1 MNRHTVRFEPP
12 LTDAE
17 FEEFRSRHRDMR
29 LELMKDGAILMKPNI
44 MPPMLPLTPPC
55 DRKPITRAMRD
66 AAQEWLRS
74 YRNEHGSKPE
84 DKSAK
89 AAVDKQVPAG
99 QPMTIDRRFTSF
111 RLIEKPKNLSRGEG
125 TFIYMLIVKLGGEP
139 GKANWLTF
147 TGVVNAAEAADYGT
161 LLHRDRGNVT
171 VPDSAYY
178 WLNKWS
184 REGYMARE

>member
-1 MNRHTVRFEPP
+1 
-12 LTDAE
+12 
-17 FEEFRSRHRDMR
+17 
-29 LELMKDGAILMKPNI
+29 
-44 MPPMLPLTPPC
+44 
-55 DRKPITRAMRD
+55 
-66 AAQEWLRS
+66 
-74 YRNEHGSKPE
+74 
-84 DKSAK
+84 
-89 AAVDKQVPAG
+89 
-99 QPMTIDRRFTSF
+99 MTIDRRFTSF